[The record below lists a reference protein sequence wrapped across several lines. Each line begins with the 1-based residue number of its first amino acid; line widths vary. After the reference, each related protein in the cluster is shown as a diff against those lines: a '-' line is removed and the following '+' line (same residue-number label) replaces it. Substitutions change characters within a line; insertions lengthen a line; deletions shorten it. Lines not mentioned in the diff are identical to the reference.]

1 VLSVKSVRLLGILTQ
16 SSKVFLGA
24 GRYTLNFLRVAVEIN
39 VYKAL

>member
-1 VLSVKSVRLLGILTQ
+1 VLSVKSVRPSGILTQ

-24 GRYTLNFLRVAVEIN
+24 GRRILNFLRVAIEIN